1 MKKTYEVEMS
11 STTYRTF
18 EVEADSPEDAQNIA
32 FAQLDE
38 DYMISTAWK
47 EGASVVACNPLGGT
61 SHMNDDEFGAYI
73 RGEADAN
80 LDNLNRDL

>member
-47 EGASVVACNPLGGT
+47 EGASVVSCNPLGGT
-61 SHMNDDEFGAYI
+61 SHMDNDEFGAYI
-73 RGEADAN
+73 RGEADTN
-80 LDNLNRDL
+80 LDNLNKDL

>member
-38 DYMISTAWK
+38 DYEISKAWK
-47 EGASVVACNPLGGT
+47 QNAEVVFCEPQGGT
-61 SHMNDDEFGAYI
+61 SHMDDDEFGAYI

-80 LDNLNRDL
+80 LDNLNKDL

>member
-1 MKKTYEVEMS
+1 MKKTYEVEMA

-38 DYMISTAWK
+38 DYEISKAWK
-47 EGASVVACNPLGGT
+47 QNAEVVFCEPQGGT
-61 SHMNDDEFGAYI
+61 SQMDNDEFGAYI
-73 RGEADAN
+73 RGE
-80 LDNLNRDL
+80 